1 MIKNKK
7 ILLTG
12 AYGFLGSHLY
22 ESLKEKNKIYR
33 IGRYKKN
40 KKISL
45 YNLKKTNFF
54 FDTVIHC
61 AGGSSVSN
69 SITNPKE
76 DYKKTVE
83 STKILLKYIK
93 SHQKKIKFVFISSAS
108 VFGNSIKKSLL
119 KPISPYGK
127 NKLISE
133 KILIKNSKKLGF
145 DLTII
150 RFFSLYGEGLKK
162 QLLWDTINKLKK
174 KKFEFYGYGNEKRSW
189 MHINDA
195 IKIIHLSIKNY
206 HKEIKIINAPGKQIL
221 TNKNVVELIYK
232 NYNIKNKPYFNG
244 IVRKGDPVEQ
254 VYTNKDLKDLNFVQ
268 SINFQKGLNK
278 YIKWFKKK

>member
-12 AYGFLGSHLY
+12 AYGFLGSNLY

-40 KKISL
+40 KKVSL
-45 YNLKKTNFF
+45 HNLKKTNFF
-54 FDTVIHC
+54 FDIVIHC
-61 AGGSSVSN
+61 AGASSVSK
-69 SITNPKE
+69 SVTNPKE
-76 DYKKTVE
+76 DYKRTVE
-83 STKILLKYIK
+83 STKILLNYIK
-93 SHQKKIKFVFISSAS
+93 SHKKKIKLIFISSAA
-108 VFGNSIKKSLL
+108 VFGNSIKKNLL

-127 NKLISE
+127 NKLKSE

-162 QLLWDTINKLKK
+162 QLLWDTINKLNKK
-174 KKFEFYGYGNEKRSW
+174 NFEFYGYGNEKRSW
-189 MHINDA
+189 MHIKDA
-195 IKIIHLSIKNY
+195 IKVIHLSIQKY
-206 HKEIKIINAPGKQIL
+206 QYGIKIINAPGKQIL

-232 NYNIKNKPYFNG
+232 NYNIKNKPFFNG
-244 IVRKGDPVEQ
+244 ITRKGDPAEQ
-254 VYTNKDLKDLNFVQ
+254 VLSNKDLKNLNFVQ